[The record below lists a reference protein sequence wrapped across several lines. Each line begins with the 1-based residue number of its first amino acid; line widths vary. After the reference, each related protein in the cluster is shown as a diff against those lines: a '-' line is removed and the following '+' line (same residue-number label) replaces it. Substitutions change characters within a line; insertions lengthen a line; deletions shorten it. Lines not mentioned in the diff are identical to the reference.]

1 MPAMSALRHNCI
13 IKQFSQR
20 LSDTGKPKMLILIA
34 AMRKLLHIIY
44 GVLKHNSPFNPNVS
58 IFRNN
63 NFIKTYIFFIKLLF
77 LFLI

>member
-34 AMRKLLHIIY
+34 AMRKLC
-44 GVLKHNSPFNPNVS
+44 
-58 IFRNN
+58 
-63 NFIKTYIFFIKLLF
+63 TYHLWCFKA
-77 LFLI
+77 